1 MMKIAMLLGALS
13 GAITVSAK
21 LAPIIRKVTIMLSGA
36 ITRAADPSL
45 EFAAAAP
52 HIATC
57 QYAFF
62 LFFFFFLLCFCHI
75 ETTCGVCSYKTIWSV
90 RPILGTAAANPGLP
104 MGYAGCLCS
113 GLWPTA
119 GDLNRKGLS
128 GGFGGQHYL
137 IPLPLL
143 SRDFSEHL
151 GLPIR

>member
-1 MMKIAMLLGALS
+1 MS
-13 GAITVSAK
+13 V
-21 LAPIIRKVTIMLSGA
+21 P
-36 ITRAADPSL
+36 TRL
-45 EFAAAAP
+45 
-52 HIATC
+52 
-57 QYAFF
+57 
-62 LFFFFFLLCFCHI
+62 
-75 ETTCGVCSYKTIWSV
+75 WSV

>member
-1 MMKIAMLLGALS
+1 MLLGALS

-21 LAPIIRKVTIMLSGA
+21 LAPTIRKATSCFSGA

-45 EFAAAAP
+45 QFAAAAP
-52 HIATC
+52 HYATC

-62 LFFFFFLLCFCHI
+62 FAPSSSSFFCVFPTLKQFVLSVPTRL
-75 ETTCGVCSYKTIWSV
+75 WSV
-90 RPILGTAAANPGLP
+90 RSLPGTAAANPGLP

-119 GDLNRKGLS
+119 GDRNRKGLS

-137 IPLPLL
+137 IPLPFL
-143 SRDFSEHL
+143 SRDIPEPL

>member
-1 MMKIAMLLGALS
+1 MCDCGCSCMCLYMCSSAHVSCACVSISPVRMYACTHPCLHVCMCVCNTVCLS
-13 GAITVSAK
+13 AN
-21 LAPIIRKVTIMLSGA
+21 M
-36 ITRAADPSL
+36 
-45 EFAAAAP
+45 FF
-52 HIATC
+52 
-57 QYAFF
+57 YFYF
-62 LFFFFFLLCFCHI
+62 LFSSSVFRVFATLKQLVMSVP
-75 ETTCGVCSYKTIWSV
+75 TRLWSV

-119 GDLNRKGLS
+119 GDRNGKGLS

-137 IPLPLL
+137 IPLPFL